1 MFTVTAMHPSVRAAL
16 ALLLPPLLLP
26 MAPLANAQAPV
37 PAGFVDAATVVDGL
51 VVDMR
56 YFGDNNFV
64 GDTIDGY
71 ERPRCLLSAQAAN
84 ALAAVARDLDVRG
97 LGLKVFDCYRPQRAV
112 AHFVRWA
119 QKIDDV
125 KRKGEFY
132 PDVDK
137 RNLFKEGY
145 IAERSGHSRGST
157 LDLTLVLRSPLPN
170 PPPHSASQTR
180 VDALM
185 PGEGREGAELDMGS
199 PFDFFSPTSWPSDKS
214 VSAQAQDNRA
224 LLAVAMT
231 RGGFKPY
238 DKEWWHFTLV
248 DEPFPDTYFD
258 FPVR

>member
-1 MFTVTAMHPSVRAAL
+1 MFTVTAMHPSTRTAL
-16 ALLLPPLLLP
+16 ALPLLLP
-26 MAPLANAQAPV
+26 MAPPARAQAPV

-56 YFGDNNFV
+56 YFGDHNFV
-64 GDTIDGY
+64 GEKIDGY
-71 ERPRCLLSAQAAN
+71 ERPRCLLSTQAAN

-97 LGLKVFDCYRPQRAV
+97 LGLKAFDCYRPQRAV

-157 LDLTLVLRSPLPN
+157 LDLTLVRRAPTKG
-170 PPPHSASQTR
+170 A
-180 VDALM
+180 
-185 PGEGREGAELDMGS
+185 AELDMGS

-214 VSAQAQDNRA
+214 VSAEAQDSRA
-224 LLAVAMT
+224 LLAAAMT
-231 RGGFKPY
+231 RGGFRPY

>member
-16 ALLLPPLLLP
+16 ALLLLPLLLP
-26 MAPLANAQAPV
+26 TAPPANAQAPV
-37 PAGFVDAATVVDGL
+37 SAEFVNAATVVDGL

-157 LDLTLVLRSPLPN
+157 LDLTLVLRAPTKE
-170 PPPHSASQTR
+170 AS
-180 VDALM
+180 
-185 PGEGREGAELDMGS
+185 ELDMGS

-224 LLAVAMT
+224 LLAAAMT